1 MSLRDRFQSGRFV
14 LKEYDSDELVD
25 ALGKPLSVGDR
36 VVRGA
41 SFGRSAGLEFTT
53 IADIKNGRVYLTC
66 SKVPLNYP
74 SRLLIVNE
82 LFPDGY
88 DKYTSPS

>member
-1 MSLRDRFQSGRFV
+1 MSLKEHFYQKGRFV

-53 IADIKNGRVYLTC
+53 IADIRNGRVYLAS

-74 SRLLIVNE
+74 SRVLIVNE
-82 LFPDGY
+82 LFPEGFNNG
-88 DKYTSPS
+88 

>member
-1 MSLRDRFQSGRFV
+1 MTLRESWHKGRFV
-14 LKEYDSDELVD
+14 LKEYDSDKLVD
-25 ALGKPLSVGDR
+25 ALGKPLSIGDK

-53 IADIKNGRVYLTC
+53 IANIKNGRVYLAS

-74 SRLLIVNE
+74 SRVLIVNDI
-82 LFPDGY
+82 FPDGF
-88 DKYTSPS
+88 DK

>member
-1 MSLRDRFQSGRFV
+1 MSLMENRWRKGRFV
-14 LKEYDSDELVD
+14 LKEYASDKLVD
-25 ALGKPLSVGDR
+25 ALGKPLAVGDR

-53 IADIKNGRVYLTC
+53 IADIRNGRVYLAT

-74 SRLLIVNE
+74 SRVLIVNE
-82 LFPDGY
+82 LFPEGFNND
-88 DKYTSPS
+88 